1 VQLAGLERQI
11 AESST
16 GDF

>member
-1 VQLAGLERQI
+1 MIGGQI

-16 GDF
+16 M